1 MTWGALTLTLTLLG
15 GAWTWYAFR
24 HRGLV
29 SGLRGAAFTLLPLA
43 AYLTKTLR
51 MFTRIAD
58 AVTDWAVSLAF
69 NPLVWGGVVLAGVSV
84 VLFVVA
90 GALAAR
96 GIGGGPKA
104 VARGSTGKRSGES
117 AGPGELDS
125 GTKGRGRTPTPSGDP
140 ELDDIEALLRKRGIS

>member
-29 SGLRGAAFTLLPLA
+29 SGLRGAALTLLPLA

-90 GALAAR
+90 GALSAR
-96 GIGGGPKA
+96 GIGVRSPGGA
-104 VARGSTGKRSGES
+104 ARGQRNRAT
-117 AGPGELDS
+117 GELGAAPS
-125 GTKGRGRTPTPSGDP
+125 GRGPAPARSGDP
-140 ELDDIEALLRKRGIS
+140 ELDEIEALLRRRGIS